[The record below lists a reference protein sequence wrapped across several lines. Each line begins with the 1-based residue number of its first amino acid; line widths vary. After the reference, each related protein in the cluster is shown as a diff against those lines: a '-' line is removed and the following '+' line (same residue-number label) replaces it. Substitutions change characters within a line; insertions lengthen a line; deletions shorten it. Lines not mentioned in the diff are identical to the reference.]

1 MTTQLEPLKESYYE
15 YIEKIPSGL
24 QIIISL
30 LQQQQYDQAFPSLA
44 NLAEGIEA
52 LYLVEK
58 TFIQEGYQSNSRL
71 QESIVII
78 QEVAQILQNQS
89 YEQLEEQI
97 KGLLAV
103 FESATEWTFVK

>member
-15 YIEKIPSGL
+15 YIEKIPSGV
-24 QIIISL
+24 QTIISL

-52 LYLVEK
+52 LSIIEQ
-58 TFIQEGYQSNSRL
+58 TFIQDGYQSTSRL

-78 QEVAQILQNQS
+78 QEVAQILQNQC
-89 YEQLEEQI
+89 YDQLEGQI
-97 KGLLAV
+97 KGLLAI